1 MDFPHSSVGKES
13 ACHAG
18 DSSSIPGLRRSAEE
32 GIGYPLKYTWAS
44 LVAQLVKNPPAMQ
57 ETWVWSLGREDL
69 LEKEKVAA
77 AKSLQLCPILCNPID
92 PSPPGSPSLGFSP
105 LRYSGLENSMGCIDH
120 GVAKSPTWLSDS
132 LLLCSVS
139 TSSPALHPLS
149 HFLSS
154 TALTSSWYCSS
165 VYLPI
170 GLPPS
175 PLGWELHAGGQEFSF
190 SSLYLQN
197 LSQSLILL
205 NISWINKWIKP
216 KFSSSQRQITD

>member
-13 ACHAG
+13 ACNAG

-120 GVAKSPTWLSDS
+120 GITKSRTWLSD
-132 LLLCSVS
+132 
-139 TSSPALHPLS
+139 LHLHYHFTRVLS
-149 HFLSS
+149 DK
-154 TALTSSWYCSS
+154 CDDR
-165 VYLPI
+165 V
-170 GLPPS
+170 
-175 PLGWELHAGGQEFSF
+175 
-190 SSLYLQN
+190 
-197 LSQSLILL
+197 
-205 NISWINKWIKP
+205 
-216 KFSSSQRQITD
+216 SSSQALCRPTLDPHSPPLTPPRGAICRIAHRALSNAQSYLCAPLLQFLG

>member
-13 ACHAG
+13 ACNAG

-120 GVAKSPTWLSDS
+120 GVTKSRTCLSNF
-132 LLLCSVS
+132 
-139 TSSPALHPLS
+139 HF
-149 HFLSS
+149 HFLWNTVGSLMLYFS
-154 TALTSSWYCSS
+154 RFKES
-165 VYLPI
+165 I
-170 GLPPS
+170 
-175 PLGWELHAGGQEFSF
+175 FSF
-190 SSLYLQN
+190 
-197 LSQSLILL
+197 LL
-205 NISWINKWIKP
+205 NYLWLTLIFFLSLNRSETYI
-216 KFSSSQRQITD
+216 FSALLDLSKTQKHIEYSYFHGNTAIL

>member
-1 MDFPHSSVGKES
+1 MQISFSYPWRRDRLPTPGFLVFRYGSAGKES
-13 ACHAG
+13 VCNMG
-18 DSSSIPGLRRSAEE
+18 DLGLIPGLGRSPGE
-32 GIGYPLKYTWAS
+32 GKCCPL
-44 LVAQLVKNPPAMQ
+44 QH
-57 ETWVWSLGREDL
+57 
-69 LEKEKVAA
+69 
-77 AKSLQLCPILCNPID
+77 
-92 PSPPGSPSLGFSP
+92 
-105 LRYSGLENSMGCIDH
+105 SGLENSMGCIDH